1 LNIDRSGARRKPRDV
16 SRDAWLAG
24 RTRRGVQTMATYDL
38 VHGAGH
44 GGWCWGRT
52 APRLRAAGH
61 EVLTPTLTGVGERAH
76 LLTPD
81 IDLETHIADVLGVL
95 AWEDLSDVILV
106 GHSYGGMV
114 VTGVADRAPERIAQL
129 VYLDAIIPGDGDA
142 AADMFPRFVFDEVR
156 VVDGVELGLWPEP
169 ARYGLVDPADVA
181 WAAPRLSPHPW
192 RTLTQPLRLHDAA
205 AVRRIPRTIV
215 NCAGR
220 LDHTEG
226 AWRERLLDGERV
238 WEIDTGHDLMISAP
252 EAVAGM
258 LLKLTAI

>member
-1 LNIDRSGARRKPRDV
+1 
-16 SRDAWLAG
+16 
-24 RTRRGVQTMATYDL
+24 MATFVL

-44 GGWCWGRT
+44 GGWCWGRV
-52 APRLRAAGH
+52 APRLRAADH

-76 LLTPD
+76 LLAPD
-81 IDLETHIADVLGVL
+81 VDLETHIADVLGVL
-95 AWEDLSDVILV
+95 AFEDLSEVILV

-142 AADMFPRFVFDEVR
+142 AADMFPRFVFDEVK
-156 VVDGVELGLWPEP
+156 VVGDVELGLWPEP
-169 ARYGLVDPADVA
+169 ARYGLVAPDDVA
-181 WAAPRLSPHPW
+181 WAAPRLTPHPW
-192 RTLTQPLRLHDAA
+192 RSLIQPLKLRDAA

-220 LDHTEG
+220 LDHVEG
-226 AWRERLLDGERV
+226 AWRARLLDAERV
-238 WEIDTGHDLMISAP
+238 WEIETGHDLMISEP

-258 LLKLTAI
+258 LLRLTAL